1 MNENIDNKMKD
12 DYQRICEAAYHAQN
26 LEQAEVALFYLYLMC
41 EQLGLDNT
49 GIALRCGA
57 PQGAA
62 LPLVQEALW
71 TGVATALWASPCH
84 VLAFRPRPLRSF
96 RGRLLKVAMT
106 AVEHRPYAGRAVTM
120 GLDQVMAYVEDLHRA
135 SPKNTQIRPYPYY

>member
-1 MNENIDNKMKD
+1 M
-12 DYQRICEAAYHAQN
+12 R
-26 LEQAEVALFYLYLMC
+26 
-41 EQLGLDNT
+41 
-49 GIALRCGA
+49 
-57 PQGAA
+57 

-84 VLAFRPRPLRSF
+84 VLAFRLRPLRSF